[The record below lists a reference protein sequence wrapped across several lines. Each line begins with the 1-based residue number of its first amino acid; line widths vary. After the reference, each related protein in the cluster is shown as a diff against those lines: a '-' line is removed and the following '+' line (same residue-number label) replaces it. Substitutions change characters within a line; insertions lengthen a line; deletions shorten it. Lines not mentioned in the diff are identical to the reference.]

1 MGTRRPAEAQQ
12 RQQKRS
18 VRSLELQ
25 ETYIGVC
32 PHSSGMPCPVCM
44 SGVCPHSSGIALPCI
59 HMPMCISMFACMC
72 IASQGVP
79 AYPAHSSTRSVC
91 RFCQLRY
98 AWKRWG
104 APLGERGRKW
114 IANHCDDP
122 RVNPAGA
129 CPVAWNAHPVPP
141 PLPPPESQ
149 PFPNAWPVPMAM
161 PHMGIIVRPPFFEG
175 TQPCPRPPPYP
186 PWERPRPNV
195 TQAMHIIQ
203 NFQNIQAQLD
213 ETNRRMDV
221 IATADSRPTI
231 LPCN

>member
-1 MGTRRPAEAQQ
+1 MW
-12 RQQKRS
+12 
-18 VRSLELQ
+18 
-25 ETYIGVC
+25 
-32 PHSSGMPCPVCM
+32 
-44 SGVCPHSSGIALPCI
+44 
-59 HMPMCISMFACMC
+59 

-104 APLGERGRKW
+104 SPLGEKGRAW
-114 IANHCDDP
+114 IAKHCDDP
-122 RVNPAGA
+122 IPTAVPRVHPAGA
-129 CPVAWNAHPVPP
+129 FPVAWNAPGILPFPPVPP
-141 PLPPPESQ
+141 PETQ
-149 PFPNAWPVPMAM
+149 PFPNAWPVHPMAM

-231 LPCN
+231 LPWLR